1 MSKYKYILLF
11 FSLFLSAFANAVPA
25 RKVVKTVIQQDGTN
39 LQIVLGGDEY
49 FRYYTTTDGVPL
61 VWFRDNY
68 YYGQFVADSLQAD
81 TCWMAHEPALRGAEE
96 MQLAMCLK
104 EEFLKYYEAI
114 HENRIAQKYSQMLL
128 DGPTTRTLSSFGG
141 QVLQEPL
148 IGSKKGLVILVNFQD
163 VKMKT
168 NMPKETFH
176 ALMNEE
182 GYKGYGM
189 YGSVRDY
196 FLAQSYGAFDLSFDV
211 VGPVTVSQEMAYY
224 GANLGGNDIRPGVM
238 VLEACKLVDPEVN
251 FAEYDWD
258 GDGMAEQIYL
268 IYAGYPESDGAPA
281 ETIWPHQFQVT
292 DTDGSALVLDNTII
306 KKYACSS
313 ELAGVSGSTVAG
325 IGAICH
331 EFSHCFGLPDFYD
344 TRGSNFG
351 MDVWSLM
358 DYGCYNNNGYT
369 PIGFSAYERMF
380 CGWLEPQVL
389 FMQQPIQNMP
399 ALSDEPVAYFIQ
411 NEANQSEYYVL
422 ENRQKK
428 GWDSEMSGHGLL
440 VVHVDYNQS
449 LWTSNIVNTSSS
461 RQRMTIIPAD
471 NSLGRN
477 SSDYAGDL
485 YPGSSNNRN
494 LTNESV
500 PAACLNSYNVD
511 GSRFMNKPIYNI
523 REENGLISFDYM
535 RSYSTDVQDL
545 KQMSDEWTFPFT
557 VYRSDGL
564 YIGRFWGDDWMD
576 GVDRGVYILKSGKL
590 MRKVS
595 VLDK

>member
-1 MSKYKYILLF
+1 MSVFKYIL
-11 FSLFLSAFANAVPA
+11 FSFLLLSAAFVGAVPA
-25 RKVVKTVIQQDGTN
+25 RKVVKTITQQDGTT

-61 VWFRDNY
+61 VWFQNNY
-68 YYGQFVADSLQAD
+68 YYGQIIADSLQAD
-81 TCWMAHEPALRGAEE
+81 TRWMAHELALRGSEE
-96 MQLAMCLK
+96 MQFAACLK
-104 EEFLKYYEAI
+104 EDFQEYGEEI
-114 HENRIAQKYSQMLL
+114 RRNRIARKLEQVTL
-128 DGPTTRTLSSFGG
+128 DEPKTRALSSFGG
-141 QVLQEPL
+141 QVLQEPMV
-148 IGSKKGLVILVNFQD
+148 GRKKGLVILVEFQD
-163 VKMKT
+163 VKMKIGT
-168 NMPKETFH
+168 PKETFH

-182 GYKGYGM
+182 GYRGYGM

-196 FLAQSYGAFDLSFDV
+196 FLAQSYGAFDFSFDV
-211 VGPVTVSQEMAYY
+211 AGPVTVSQDMAYY
-224 GANLGGNDIRPGVM
+224 GANSGGSDKRPEVM
-238 VLEACKLVDPEVN
+238 VREACKLVDPEVN

-258 GDGMAEQIYL
+258 GDGVAEQIFV
-268 IYAGYPESDGAPA
+268 IYAGYAESNGASA

-292 DTDGSALVLDNTII
+292 DTNGAALVLDNTTI

-313 ELAGVSGSTVAG
+313 ELAGVSGTTVSG
-325 IGAICH
+325 IGTICH

-369 PIGFSAYERMF
+369 PVGYSAYERMF

-389 FMQQPIQNMP
+389 IMQQPVQNMP

-411 NEANQSEYYVL
+411 NEANQSEYYIL

-428 GWDSEMSGHGLL
+428 GWDSEMPGHGLM

-449 LWTSNIVNTSSS
+449 LWASNTVNTSSS

-477 SSDYAGDL
+477 PNDYAGDL
-485 YPGSSNNRN
+485 YPGSSNNQN
-494 LTNESV
+494 LTNESI
-500 PAACLNSYNVD
+500 PAAHLNSYNVD

-523 REENGLISFDYM
+523 REENGLIYFDYM
-535 RSYSTDVQDL
+535 RSYSTGILDQ
-545 KQMSDEWTFPFT
+545 KQSSDEWEVPFT
-557 VYRSDGL
+557 VFRSDGAFV
-564 YIGRFWGDDWMD
+564 GRFWGDDWKH
-576 GVDRGVYILKSGKL
+576 GVDCGVYILKSGSQV
-590 MRKVS
+590 RKVS
-595 VLDK
+595 VVR